1 MFTDPYLFNSLG
13 SELLELRAHNLK
25 TKRTISVL
33 VNNNSDINST

>member
-1 MFTDPYLFNSLG
+1 MFTNPYLFHSLG
-13 SELLELRAHNLK
+13 SELLELGAHNLK